1 MLKWEAIHSISMSL
15 VSEFLS
21 LMAASYL
28 GVDDFKSQARQKTET
43 KGKGATHKMDNASK
57 VRTFIK

>member
-21 LMAASYL
+21 LMASDL

>member
-21 LMAASYL
+21 LMASDL

-43 KGKGATHKMDNASK
+43 KGKGETHKMDNASK

>member
-21 LMAASYL
+21 LMASDL

-57 VRTFIK
+57 VRIFIK